1 MKFAYLLVLF
11 IVFSFNSVLAQKVEV
26 IKFPKLQEIIDA
38 KQPSMKVINFWATW
52 CKPCIEELP
61 YFEEVNKIYAG
72 DDFEVVLVSLDFVE
86 DLDEKVKLF
95 VEKKGLQSKLYLLD
109 ETDYDKIINEIDAS
123 WSGAIPATLIVDHRK
138 GKKDFYERQFKEGEL
153 SQIIKTLIN

>member
-1 MKFAYLLVLF
+1 MLF
-11 IVFSFNSVLAQKVEV
+11 IVFSFDPVFGQKVEV
-26 IKFPKLQEIIDA
+26 IKFPQLQEMISA
-38 KQPSMKVINFWATW
+38 GKPSIKVINFWATW

-61 YFEEVNKIYAG
+61 YFEEVNRTYGG

-86 DLDEKVKLF
+86 DLDTKVRLF

-109 ETDYDKIINEIDAS
+109 ETDFNEIINKIDTS
-123 WSGAIPATLIVDHRK
+123 WSGAIPATLIVDQRNK
-138 GKKDFYERQFKEGEL
+138 KKDFYERQFKEGEL